1 MPVDLKYKL
10 LKQPNIINITSPK
23 PYETELKNKD
33 DIYYLKTR
41 INRQQYIWETYFWS
55 SKKSFKSIVDRMKKK
70 IIHSFRFAE
79 VPEKFITVQQ
89 DQIEKHF
96 ETIPWSTDMKPVI
109 DSIKQDN
116 KQQDNKYIWEITTE
130 TEKKTYLRVKDI
142 KERMLRIPLLGNP
155 TNCRLN
161 PINLDEKKIHTFCCL
176 LMLSVSY
183 SVPMIRAV
191 NWEIVNKTWMMML
204 HQYKNIINEDGFWL
218 VENKEEIQKDKYDN
232 QYNKMIEASKESDS
246 MITKNQ
252 IEMCVRANQKLQP
265 LTFHGGRLLEL
276 VVRIYNLRITQ
287 DDDKGLKLFKPGV
300 NNYRTYLEKYFEK
313 MQPFMT
319 PLEVKDC
326 DTIADVIIKESWVHP
341 KSLIDDV
348 VEPFCKNMSVLLGFG
363 DNPKIVYNDYFD

>member
-10 LKQPNIINITSPK
+10 LKQPNIKNITK
-23 PYETELKNKD
+23 LKSYDEEKAD
-33 DIYYLKTR
+33 QGDEMYYFRTR
-41 INRQQYIWETYFWS
+41 IKRQQYIWKTYFWS
-55 SKKSFKSIVDRMKKK
+55 STSFESIVDRMKKK

-79 VPEKFITVQQ
+79 VPEDFIQVQQ
-89 DQIEKHF
+89 NQQKNHF
-96 ETIPWSTDMKPVI
+96 KTIPWSTNMKPVI

-116 KQQDNKYIWEITTE
+116 KYIWEIITE

-161 PINLDEKKIHTFCCL
+161 PTKLDEKKIHTFCCL

-218 VENKEEIQKDKYDN
+218 VNNK
-232 QYNKMIEASKESDS
+232 
-246 MITKNQ
+246 
-252 IEMCVRANQKLQP
+252 V
-265 LTFHGGRLLEL
+265 FHGGRLLEL

-319 PLEVKDC
+319 PLEVKDG
-326 DTIADVIIKESWVHP
+326 DNIADVIIKESWVHP

-348 VEPFCKNMSVLLGFG
+348 VEPFCKNMSVLLGFN